1 MIDSTIRKIV
11 SLHLLSAFLFSGKS
25 LRLRAPFPFLNNQ
38 RLDWIFSVILFL
50 PITATINYPCNI
62 YFLIWSHFWG
72 LLRLTS
78 ENHKKAHPWEIVLG
92 SLARHWCWLL
102 SLHSVIIKSSLARC
116 RVTFLSHLKS
126 KPAIWLKVFRFFNKN
141 VSKTSSN
148 SFVYSHL
155 P

>member
-1 MIDSTIRKIV
+1 MIDSMIKKII

-25 LRLRAPFPFLNNQ
+25 RRLWAHFPFLNNQ
-38 RLDWIFSVILFL
+38 RLDWIFSMILSL
-50 PITATINYPCNI
+50 PITATINYLCNI
-62 YFLIWSHFWG
+62 CFLIWSHFV
-72 LLRLTS
+72 LLVRIT
-78 ENHKKAHPWEIVLG
+78 KKSHPREIVLG
-92 SLARHWCWLL
+92 FLSKHWCWLL
-102 SLHSVIIKSSLARC
+102 SLHSVVITSSLARC

-126 KPAIWLKVFRFFNKN
+126 KPAIWLKIFRFFNKN